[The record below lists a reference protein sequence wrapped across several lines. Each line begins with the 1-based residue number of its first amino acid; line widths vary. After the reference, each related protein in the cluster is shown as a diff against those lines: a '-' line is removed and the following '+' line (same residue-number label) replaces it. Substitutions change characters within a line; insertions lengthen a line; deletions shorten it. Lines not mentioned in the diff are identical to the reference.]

1 MRHGW
6 VLSAETRVMNSEKRA
21 ANSEWRLASGE
32 WLTPKRYSLF
42 ATRHSLLRNASPLPV
57 ARRPVDRRR
66 LRWVRGRRV
75 ARLSVIR
82 LSVIGLAL
90 IRPGI
95 GRLRIAAVTVIG
107 RGVAA
112 VTGRDRRRFR
122 RHGFVERQPRAR
134 HRRIVATWGAA
145 GDHDLGFAHASDFDQ
160 VVQRLRM
167 IGR

>member
-1 MRHGW
+1 
-6 VLSAETRVMNSEKRA
+6 
-21 ANSEWRLASGE
+21 SEWRMVNTE
-32 WLTPKRYSLF
+32 TLF

-75 ARLSVIR
+75 AWLSVIR

-95 GRLRIAAVTVIG
+95 GTLGVAGLVTGLSITSLSITRLRIAAVTVIG

-112 VTGRDRRRFR
+112 VSGRDRRGFR

-145 GDHDLGFAHASDFDQ
+145 GDHDLGFAHASGFDQ
-160 VVQRLRM
+160 VEQRLRM
-167 IGR
+167 